1 MKHFYRAI
9 WPKRLIICQSTR
21 PKRDYITA
29 DEVSFFLLQGW
40 HLHYGRYSARY
51 AIRDDCI
58 ECSSKVHSHDW
69 RVSRSRKKE
78 LFLQRYYEAY
88 GREYRC

>member
-40 HLHYGRYSARY
+40 HLQYMRCSARCI
-51 AIRDDCI
+51 IRGECI
-58 ECSSKVHSHDW
+58 ECTCRANQHEW
-69 RVSRSRKKE
+69 LVSRNRKKE
-78 LFLQRYYEAY
+78 EFLKRYYDAY
-88 GREYRC
+88 GREYHC